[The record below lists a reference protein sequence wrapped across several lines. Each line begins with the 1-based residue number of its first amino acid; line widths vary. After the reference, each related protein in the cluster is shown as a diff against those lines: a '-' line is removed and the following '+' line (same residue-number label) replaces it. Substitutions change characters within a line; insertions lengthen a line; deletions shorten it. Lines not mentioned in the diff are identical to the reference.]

1 MAESKQTESGLV
13 RALRGG
19 LGLKLAGAAMVL
31 ALVAIVAVA
40 LIMFVGGFTPT
51 ATVTVD
57 APRSGL
63 VLDPDA
69 KVKVRGVEIG
79 RVASV
84 DHTDEGARLKLAL
97 DPDLLRLVPSN
108 ADVDIRSTTVFGA
121 KYVNFV
127 VPRQPSSTPLQPGA
141 TLTAQRVT
149 VEFNTLF
156 QHLSD
161 VLAKIEPEK
170 LNATL
175 SALGTALQGRGQ
187 KLGELLEQSDAYLR
201 DINPYLPTLQ
211 QDLAKTGEVT
221 DLYADTVNDLL
232 RTVDNFTV
240 TSKTLDQEQD
250 SLDNVLVN
258 LTGLADTT
266 GAVLRENENDL
277 GTALDLLRPTTG
289 LLEDYAPALCDCD
302 PPSLTPPAPA
312 GGAALGALCE
322 PALPDIKGIGEFE
335 GEIFHSARWNHDADL
350 TGKRVAIIGT
360 GASAIQIVPAI
371 AAQVGHLDVYQ
382 RTAPWLLP
390 RLDRPYTKAER
401 LAFKY
406 VPGLQRLSRAAIY
419 AARET
424 QVVGLAKAPAMMQ
437 LFEAIAK
444 AKLRYEIRDPRLRAK
459 VTPNFRIGCKRMLIS
474 NDYYPALSRP
484 NVDVVTDGIAEV
496 RANSIV
502 TEDGTE
508 REIDALIV
516 ATGFHVTDS
525 PTYDTIAGRDG
536 RTLSEVFD
544 EIGQQGYKG
553 ASIANFP
560 NMFFLLGPNVGLGHT
575 SMVYM
580 IESQINYIADALA
593 TIDRLDLRTV
603 EVRRDVQD
611 AYNKQ
616 LQAKLAGSVWLTG
629 GCSSWYLDKHG
640 NNTTLWPDFTFE
652 FRRLTKTFDVAAYD
666 ISISRI
672 DVKAVA
678 S

>member
-1 MAESKQTESGLV
+1 MSRKVTDKAVASRPTRHARTIIIGSGF
-13 RALRGG
+13 AG
-19 LGLKLAGAAMVL
+19 LGLAIRLTQQGRNDFLVLERGSDVGGTWRDNTYPGAAC
-31 ALVAIVAVA
+31 
-40 LIMFVGGFTPT
+40 
-51 ATVTVD
+51 D
-57 APRSGL
+57 
-63 VLDPDA
+63 
-69 KVKVRGVEIG
+69 
-79 RVASV
+79 
-84 DHTDEGARLKLAL
+84 
-97 DPDLLRLVPSN
+97 VPSHLYSYSFALN
-108 ADVDIRSTTVFGA
+108 PDWSRSFSRQGEIQQYIQDVSKRYDVRDKHIFDCD
-121 KYVNFV
+121 
-127 VPRQPSSTPLQPGA
+127 
-141 TLTAQRVT
+141 VT
-149 VEFNTLF
+149 
-156 QHLSD
+156 
-161 VLAKIEPEK
+161 
-170 LNATL
+170 
-175 SALGTALQGRGQ
+175 SARWNNETALWEIESSKG
-187 KLGELLEQSDAYLR
+187 SFTA
-201 DINPYLPTLQ
+201 N
-211 QDLAKTGEVT
+211 
-221 DLYADTVNDLL
+221 TV
-232 RTVDNFTV
+232 V
-240 TSKTLDQEQD
+240 S
-250 SLDNVLVN
+250 
-258 LTGLADTT
+258 
-266 GAVLRENENDL
+266 AV
-277 GTALDLLRPTTG
+277 
-289 LLEDYAPALCDCD
+289 
-302 PPSLTPPAPA
+302 
-312 GGAALGALCE
+312 GALCE

-371 AAQVGHLDVYQ
+371 APKVGHLDVYQ

-401 LAFKY
+401 LAFKH

-424 QVVGLAKAPAMMQ
+424 QVVGLAKFPAFMQ

-474 NDYYPALSRP
+474 NDYYPALTRP
-484 NVDVVTDGIAEV
+484 NVDVVTDRIAEV
-496 RANSIV
+496 RENSIV

-560 NMFFLLGPNVGLGHT
+560 NLFFLLGPNVGLGHT

-611 AYNKQ
+611 AYNSE

-640 NNTTLWPDFTFE
+640 NNTTLWPDWTFE
-652 FRRLTKTFDVAAYD
+652 FRRLTRTFDVAAYD
-666 ISISRI
+666 ISISRA
-672 DVKAVA
+672 DLKAVA

>member
-1 MAESKQTESGLV
+1 MSRKVTDKAVAGRPTRHARTIIIGSGF
-13 RALRGG
+13 AG
-19 LGLKLAGAAMVL
+19 LGLAIRLTQQGRNDFLVLERGSDVGGTWRDNTYPGAAC
-31 ALVAIVAVA
+31 
-40 LIMFVGGFTPT
+40 
-51 ATVTVD
+51 D
-57 APRSGL
+57 
-63 VLDPDA
+63 
-69 KVKVRGVEIG
+69 
-79 RVASV
+79 
-84 DHTDEGARLKLAL
+84 
-97 DPDLLRLVPSN
+97 VPSHLYSYSFALN
-108 ADVDIRSTTVFGA
+108 PNWSRSFSRQGEIQQYIQDVSKRYDVRDKHIFDCD
-121 KYVNFV
+121 
-127 VPRQPSSTPLQPGA
+127 
-141 TLTAQRVT
+141 VT
-149 VEFNTLF
+149 
-156 QHLSD
+156 
-161 VLAKIEPEK
+161 
-170 LNATL
+170 
-175 SALGTALQGRGQ
+175 SARWNNETALWEIESTKG
-187 KLGELLEQSDAYLR
+187 SF
-201 DINPYLPTLQ
+201 T
-211 QDLAKTGEVT
+211 
-221 DLYADTVNDLL
+221 ADTVI
-232 RTVDNFTV
+232 
-240 TSKTLDQEQD
+240 S
-250 SLDNVLVN
+250 
-258 LTGLADTT
+258 
-266 GAVLRENENDL
+266 AV
-277 GTALDLLRPTTG
+277 
-289 LLEDYAPALCDCD
+289 
-302 PPSLTPPAPA
+302 
-312 GGAALGALCE
+312 GALCE

-371 AAQVGHLDVYQ
+371 AAKVGHLDVYQ

-390 RLDRPYTKAER
+390 RLDRPYTTAER
-401 LAFKY
+401 LAFKH

-424 QVVGLAKAPAMMQ
+424 QVVGLAKVPALMQ

-444 AKLRYEIRDPRLRAK
+444 AKLRYEIRDPELRAK

-474 NDYYPALSRP
+474 NDYYPALARP

-502 TEDGTE
+502 TNDGTE

-525 PTYDTIAGRDG
+525 PTYNTITGRDG

-553 ASIANFP
+553 AAIANFP

-593 TIDRLDLRTV
+593 TFDRLDLRTV

-611 AYNKQ
+611 AYNAD
-616 LQAKLAGSVWLTG
+616 LQRKLANSVWLTG

-666 ISISRI
+666 ISISSA
-672 DVKAVA
+672 DLKAVA

>member
-1 MAESKQTESGLV
+1 MSRKVTDKAVADRPTRHARTIIIGSGF
-13 RALRGG
+13 AG
-19 LGLKLAGAAMVL
+19 LGLAIRLAQQGRNDFLVLERGSDVGGTWRDNTYPGAAC
-31 ALVAIVAVA
+31 
-40 LIMFVGGFTPT
+40 
-51 ATVTVD
+51 D
-57 APRSGL
+57 
-63 VLDPDA
+63 
-69 KVKVRGVEIG
+69 
-79 RVASV
+79 
-84 DHTDEGARLKLAL
+84 
-97 DPDLLRLVPSN
+97 VPSHLYSYSFALN
-108 ADVDIRSTTVFGA
+108 PDWSRSFSRQGEIQRYIEDVSKRYDVRDKHIFDCDVTSARWNNETARWDIEST
-121 KYVNFV
+121 K
-127 VPRQPSSTPLQPGA
+127 
-141 TLTAQRVT
+141 
-149 VEFNTLF
+149 
-156 QHLSD
+156 
-161 VLAKIEPEK
+161 
-170 LNATL
+170 
-175 SALGTALQGRGQ
+175 GRF
-187 KLGELLEQSDAYLR
+187 
-201 DINPYLPTLQ
+201 T
-211 QDLAKTGEVT
+211 
-221 DLYADTVNDLL
+221 ADTV
-232 RTVDNFTV
+232 V
-240 TSKTLDQEQD
+240 S
-250 SLDNVLVN
+250 
-258 LTGLADTT
+258 
-266 GAVLRENENDL
+266 AV
-277 GTALDLLRPTTG
+277 
-289 LLEDYAPALCDCD
+289 
-302 PPSLTPPAPA
+302 
-312 GGAALGALCE
+312 GALCE
-322 PALPDIKGIGEFE
+322 PALPDIKGINEFE

-371 AAQVGHLDVYQ
+371 APKVGHLDVYQ

-401 LAFKY
+401 LAFKH

-424 QVVGLAKAPAMMQ
+424 QVVGLAKVPALMQ
-437 LFEAIAK
+437 VFEAIAK
-444 AKLRYEIRDPRLRAK
+444 AKLRYEIRDPQLRAK

-525 PTYDTIAGRDG
+525 PTYDTITGRDG

-553 ASIANFP
+553 SSIANFP

-580 IESQINYIADALA
+580 IESQINYVADALA

-611 AYNKQ
+611 AYNAD
-616 LQAKLAGSVWLTG
+616 LQAKLARSVWLTG

-652 FRRLTKTFDVAAYD
+652 FRRLTRTFDVSAYD
-666 ISISRI
+666 ISISRA
-672 DVKAVA
+672 DLKAVA
-678 S
+678 Q

>member
-1 MAESKQTESGLV
+1 MSRKVTDKAVASRPTRHARTIIIGSGF
-13 RALRGG
+13 AG
-19 LGLKLAGAAMVL
+19 LGLAIRLTQQGRNDFLVLERGSDVGGTWRDNTYPGAAC
-31 ALVAIVAVA
+31 
-40 LIMFVGGFTPT
+40 
-51 ATVTVD
+51 D
-57 APRSGL
+57 
-63 VLDPDA
+63 
-69 KVKVRGVEIG
+69 
-79 RVASV
+79 
-84 DHTDEGARLKLAL
+84 
-97 DPDLLRLVPSN
+97 VPSHLYSYSFALN
-108 ADVDIRSTTVFGA
+108 PDWSRSFSRQGEIQQYIQDASKRYDVRDKHIFDCD
-121 KYVNFV
+121 
-127 VPRQPSSTPLQPGA
+127 
-141 TLTAQRVT
+141 VT
-149 VEFNTLF
+149 
-156 QHLSD
+156 
-161 VLAKIEPEK
+161 
-170 LNATL
+170 
-175 SALGTALQGRGQ
+175 SARWNNETALWEIESSKG
-187 KLGELLEQSDAYLR
+187 SFTA
-201 DINPYLPTLQ
+201 N
-211 QDLAKTGEVT
+211 
-221 DLYADTVNDLL
+221 TV
-232 RTVDNFTV
+232 V
-240 TSKTLDQEQD
+240 S
-250 SLDNVLVN
+250 
-258 LTGLADTT
+258 
-266 GAVLRENENDL
+266 AV
-277 GTALDLLRPTTG
+277 
-289 LLEDYAPALCDCD
+289 
-302 PPSLTPPAPA
+302 
-312 GGAALGALCE
+312 GALCE

-371 AAQVGHLDVYQ
+371 APKVGHLDVYQ

-401 LAFKY
+401 LAFKH

-424 QVVGLAKAPAMMQ
+424 QVVGLAKFPAFMQ

-474 NDYYPALSRP
+474 NDYYPALTRP
-484 NVDVVTDGIAEV
+484 NVDVVTDRIAEV
-496 RANSIV
+496 RKNSIV

-560 NMFFLLGPNVGLGHT
+560 NLFFLLGPNVGLGHT

-611 AYNKQ
+611 AYNSE

-640 NNTTLWPDFTFE
+640 NNTTLWPDWTFE
-652 FRRLTKTFDVAAYD
+652 FRRLTRTFDVAAYD
-666 ISISRI
+666 ISISRA
-672 DVKAVA
+672 DLKAVA

>member
-1 MAESKQTESGLV
+1 MSRKVTDKAVAARSTRHARTIIIGSGF
-13 RALRGG
+13 AG
-19 LGLKLAGAAMVL
+19 LGLAIRLTQQGRNDFLVLERGSDVGGTWRDNTYPGAAC
-31 ALVAIVAVA
+31 
-40 LIMFVGGFTPT
+40 
-51 ATVTVD
+51 D
-57 APRSGL
+57 
-63 VLDPDA
+63 
-69 KVKVRGVEIG
+69 
-79 RVASV
+79 
-84 DHTDEGARLKLAL
+84 
-97 DPDLLRLVPSN
+97 VPSHLYSYSFALN
-108 ADVDIRSTTVFGA
+108 PDWSRSFSKQGEIQQYIQDVSKRYDVRDKHVFDCD
-121 KYVNFV
+121 
-127 VPRQPSSTPLQPGA
+127 
-141 TLTAQRVT
+141 VT
-149 VEFNTLF
+149 SARWNT
-156 QHLSD
+156 
-161 VLAKIEPEK
+161 E
-170 LNATL
+170 
-175 SALGTALQGRGQ
+175 TALWEIESSKG
-187 KLGELLEQSDAYLR
+187 SF
-201 DINPYLPTLQ
+201 T
-211 QDLAKTGEVT
+211 
-221 DLYADTVNDLL
+221 ADTV
-232 RTVDNFTV
+232 V
-240 TSKTLDQEQD
+240 S
-250 SLDNVLVN
+250 
-258 LTGLADTT
+258 
-266 GAVLRENENDL
+266 AV
-277 GTALDLLRPTTG
+277 
-289 LLEDYAPALCDCD
+289 
-302 PPSLTPPAPA
+302 
-312 GGAALGALCE
+312 GALCE
-322 PALPDIKGIGEFE
+322 PALPDIKGINDFE

-371 AAQVGHLDVYQ
+371 AAKVGHLDVYQ

-401 LAFKY
+401 LAFKH

-424 QVVGLAKAPAMMQ
+424 QVVGLAKVPALMQ

-444 AKLRYEIRDPRLRAK
+444 AKLRYEIRDPQLRAK

-474 NDYYPALSRP
+474 NDYYPALARP

-525 PTYDTIAGRDG
+525 PTYETIFGRDG

-553 ASIANFP
+553 STIANFP

-580 IESQINYIADALA
+580 IESQINYVADALA

-611 AYNKQ
+611 AYNKD

-652 FRRLTKTFDVAAYD
+652 FRRLTRTFDVSAYD
-666 ISISRI
+666 ISLSRT